1 MKKLLLAMMFV
12 LIAVSCGGDDE
23 TMEEAAERYAK
34 VMCKKIFACEET
46 SAYEAFVGGT
56 ESACVTLMTAEPE
69 EEEGEETTETEECE
83 NPNFD
88 KVNECISCYENMS
101 CEDFAE
107 AMQSDEEACP
117 ACDETCND

>member
-69 EEEGEETTETEECE
+69 EEEGEETTETAVMKICHVKISQKLCRVMKKHAPHVMKPVTT
-83 NPNFD
+83 NSFLNF
-88 KVNECISCYENMS
+88 
-101 CEDFAE
+101 FHR
-107 AMQSDEEACP
+107 
-117 ACDETCND
+117 